1 MANYNKITNYYDF
14 VQYVLRALGAPV
26 INVEVADEQI
36 QDRITDALQ
45 LYIEEHYDSVQEFY
59 WLYKITEEDV
69 KNGYIQV
76 TPEVLDITGIYTKT
90 TSSNYDIDDRLDDP
104 QYQFFQHY
112 WTMGAA
118 NTGLVYY
125 EMTMQELSL
134 IKLLL
139 NAEVQFGWRSRE
151 RKIYLYEQL
160 KAGNTIMLRGNKM
173 LDPETDDC
181 IWDSYWL
188 KRYAIALVGIQWG
201 TNLDKFSNVPTAGG
215 ATINASEILQ
225 RYTAQKEALE
235 QEFMNKYTEPPTMII
250 A

>member
-1 MANYNKITNYYDF
+1 MKC
-14 VQYVLRALGAPV
+14 
-26 INVEVADEQI
+26 
-36 QDRITDALQ
+36 
-45 LYIEEHYDSVQEFY
+45 
-59 WLYKITEEDV
+59 
-69 KNGYIQV
+69 
-76 TPEVLDITGIYTKT
+76 
-90 TSSNYDIDDRLDDP
+90 
-104 QYQFFQHY
+104 
-112 WTMGAA
+112 
-118 NTGLVYY
+118 
-125 EMTMQELSL
+125 QELSL

-181 IWDSYWL
+181 IWDSYWI

-235 QEFMNKYTEPPTMII
+235 QEFMNKYTEPPLFFI